1 MQQENSDANV
11 HDIPSSSSPDHHQK
25 KTPLAVNQLEHI
37 VEDEI
42 AAGAVGQ
49 ELENLGVVHGAFL
62 FIDLG
67 RKGQ

>member
-1 MQQENSDANV
+1 MSMIS
-11 HDIPSSSSPDHHQK
+11 HPPPLPTTTK
-25 KTPLAVNQLEHI
+25 KNPPLAVNQLEHI

>member
-11 HDIPSSSSPDHHQK
+11 HDIPSSSPDHHQK
-25 KTPLAVNQLEHI
+25 NPPLAVNQLEHI

-49 ELENLGVVHGAFL
+49 ELEHLGVVHGAFL